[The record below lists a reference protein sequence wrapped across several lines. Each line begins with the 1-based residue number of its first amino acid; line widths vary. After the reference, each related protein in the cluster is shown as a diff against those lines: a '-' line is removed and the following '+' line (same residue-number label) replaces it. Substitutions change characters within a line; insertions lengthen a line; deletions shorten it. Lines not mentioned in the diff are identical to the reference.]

1 VRVHRS
7 GEMNRNTRLRARVST
22 ITPFRSIL
30 SETAEVARRLLN
42 FDLVDGKRLISG
54 AILVCSA
61 RIEDSVPL
69 TARGRFLSTTKGG
82 DPMSVDPE
90 VATVMEQMPRT
101 NLDDY
106 VNVRAARRAMW
117 LEAKVA
123 GQLPPDDE
131 RLEISE
137 RTIPGP
143 AGEPRLPVRI
153 YRRRGA
159 HGAAPGV
166 AYYHGGAFVLGDLET
181 EHLRCQR
188 LAADAGCVVL
198 SVDYR
203 LAPEHP
209 YPAGVEDCYAALIW
223 LAANASQVG
232 VDTARLA
239 VGGASAGGALAAGVS
254 IMARDRRGPKIALQ
268 ILTYP
273 VTDDRMQTPSMKAFV
288 DTLGFNATAAKAM
301 WRLYLG
307 RVSTEA
313 PSNAAPARA
322 SNLAGLPA
330 AYVMTAEFDPLRD
343 EGLEYAAR
351 LSAAGVSVELHQ
363 YTRVPHGFDLL
374 VPGAAI
380 SRRALDDQV
389 AAVRRALDT

>member
-1 VRVHRS
+1 
-7 GEMNRNTRLRARVST
+7 M
-22 ITPFRSIL
+22 F
-30 SETAEVARRLLN
+30 
-42 FDLVDGKRLISG
+42 
-54 AILVCSA
+54 
-61 RIEDSVPL
+61 
-69 TARGRFLSTTKGG
+69 
-82 DPMSVDPE
+82 VDPE
-90 VATVMEQMPRT
+90 VAAVMEQMPRA

-106 VNVRAARRAMW
+106 QSVRVARRVMW
-117 LEAKVA
+117 LEAKAA
-123 GQLPPDDE
+123 GLLPPDDE

-143 AGEPRLPVRI
+143 AGAPELPVRI
-153 YRRRGA
+153 YRHRGA
-159 HGAAPGV
+159 HGAAPGI

-188 LAADAGCVVL
+188 LAADAGSVVV
-198 SVDYR
+198 SVAYR

-209 YPAGVEDCYAALIW
+209 YPAGAEDCYAALVW
-223 LAANASQVG
+223 LAANARGLG

-254 IMARDRRGPKIALQ
+254 LMARDRGGPEIALQ

-273 VTDDRMQTPSMKAFV
+273 VTDDRMETPSMKAFV
-288 DTLGFNATAAKAM
+288 DTLGFNATAAGAM

-307 RVSTEA
+307 QAGVEA
-313 PSNAAPARA
+313 PANAAPARA
-322 SNLAGLPA
+322 SSLAGLPA
-330 AYVMTAEFDPLRD
+330 AYVMTAELDPLRD

-363 YTRVPHGFDLL
+363 YTRVPHGFDLM

-389 AAVRRALDT
+389 AAVRRALGT